1 MGFNEQE
8 ILDFYRILDG
18 LPEPGVDYVK
28 YPLLTEGVM
37 RKCRVRFSV
46 QPDNIF
52 RLWFGFVR
60 YEGRRGSRAGNRSHG
75 P

>member
-8 ILDFYRILDG
+8 ILDFIEYWTDYL
-18 LPEPGVDYVK
+18 EPGVDYVM
-28 YPLLTEGVM
+28 YPLLTEGVDAEM
-37 RKCRVRFSV
+37 PVRFSV